1 MIIRDGDKWSL
12 RETIVLTEMEGDGG
26 DPFQIYNHCKAEAIN
41 IVWGQYQPLNIQR
54 SQAQLSSVLLFLQ
67 QITSAN

>member
-1 MIIRDGDKWSL
+1 
-12 RETIVLTEMEGDGG
+12 MEGDGG

-41 IVWGQYQPLNIQR
+41 IVRGQYQPLNIQR